1 MEFEKYWKVEL
12 KKQSGKADIKIA
24 LAKSLKTQF
33 IIAGVFYLIEGLLLL
48 LIQPIF
54 MSYLAPSITEPNNKS
69 IGYSMVL
76 FLSLIYWMFNLSIAN
91 NSTYSTG
98 LKLRV
103 VCTTALFK
111 KAMRLQQYSLNK
123 ISIGQ

>member
-54 MSYLAPSITEPNNKS
+54 MSYLAPSITDSNEPNNKS
-69 IGYSMVL
+69 IGYSMVI

-91 NSTYSTG
+91 NST
-98 LKLRV
+98 
-103 VCTTALFK
+103 
-111 KAMRLQQYSLNK
+111 
-123 ISIGQ
+123 